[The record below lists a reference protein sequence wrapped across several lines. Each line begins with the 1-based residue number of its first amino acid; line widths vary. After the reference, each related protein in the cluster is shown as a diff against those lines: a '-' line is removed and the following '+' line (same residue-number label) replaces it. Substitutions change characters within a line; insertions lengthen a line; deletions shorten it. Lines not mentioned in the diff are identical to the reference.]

1 VGVTVRSLYQKPVP
15 VKKPDAQYIGV
26 FHKVLDNKEQ
36 RSENGI
42 TGPDYFRSQKDTFS
56 IGF

>member
-1 VGVTVRSLYQKPVP
+1 LYQKPVP